1 MFKGHPK
8 GLFVLFTSNM
18 GERFGYYTMLAIFVL
33 YLQEHF
39 AWSVPQATNAYGFL
53 LAGTYIAAIIGGII
67 SDKLLGYGKTVLL
80 GFVVMTVGYGLLA
93 KPIGMNPTLVFIGIG
108 TIAIGVGLFKAN
120 IAVITGNL
128 YEDPKISHLR
138 DSAFNIFYMG
148 INVGAFF
155 APFIASGLKNFVL
168 KKAGFIYNAA
178 IPKVAHEVL
187 SGETKNLDYLQN
199 FFNTTDLSLIQQKA
213 AEYLKALSNGYNLAF
228 GVAALAIIF
237 SLVVFV
243 TFRKHYQHADF
254 LQKDK
259 IKSGQIEDM
268 PKKEV
273 KDRLIALSIV
283 FVAAI
288 VFFTALNMVGGP
300 LLSFAKSYTQLSV
313 SKITNLLFNPL
324 TIALLCFLVIG
335 IIFLIRKNTLK
346 TKIISIIMTIASA
359 IGIFYMLGTFQD
371 VNKIGP
377 ELFSAFN
384 PLYILILTPI
394 VIAFFAFLN
403 KKRKEPSSPS
413 KMIWGLLITAISFGV
428 LLLPS
433 FGLPRI
439 DELVGNVINPSQAIS
454 PYFLII
460 FYLGLTLGEL
470 FISPIGLSFVS
481 RVAPPKLRGS
491 MQAGWLVAMGVGGYL
506 AGASGKLIDQFSMVT
521 FCIVMGLAMIVA
533 AVLLFV
539 FLKKIL
545 AATK

>member
-213 AEYLKALSNGYNLAF
+213 AEYIKALSNGYNLAF

-283 FVAAI
+283 FIAAI

-506 AGASGKLIDQFSMVT
+506 AGASGKLIDKFSMVT

>member
-39 AWSVPQATNAYGFL
+39 AWSVPQATNTYGFL
-53 LAGTYIAAIIGGII
+53 LAGTYIAAIIGGIV
-67 SDKLLGYGKTVLL
+67 SDKLLGYGKTVSL
-80 GFVVMTVGYGLLA
+80 GLVVMAIGYGVLA
-93 KPIGMNPTLVFIGIG
+93 KPIGMNPTLIFIGIG

-168 KKAGFIYNAA
+168 KKAGFVYNAA
-178 IPKVAHEVL
+178 VPKVAHEVL
-187 SGETKNLDYLQN
+187 GGETKNLDYLQN
-199 FFNTTDLSLIQQKA
+199 FFNTTNLNLIQQKA
-213 AEYLKALSNGYNLAF
+213 TEYLKALSTGYNLAF
-228 GVAALAIIF
+228 GLAALTMIL

-259 IKSGQIEDM
+259 IKNGQVEDM

-283 FVAAI
+283 FLAAI

-324 TIALLCFLVIG
+324 AIALLCFLMIG
-335 IIFLIRKNTLK
+335 IIFLIRKGTLK

-394 VIAFFAFLN
+394 VLAFFAFLN
-403 KKRKEPSSPS
+403 KKGKEPSSPS
-413 KMIWGLLITAISFGV
+413 KMIWGLLITAISFGI
-428 LLLPS
+428 LLMPS

-470 FISPIGLSFVS
+470 FVSPIGLSFVS

-491 MQAGWLVAMGVGGYL
+491 MQAGWLVAMGIGGYL

>member
-39 AWSVPQATNAYGFL
+39 AWSVPQATNTYGFL
-53 LAGTYIAAIIGGII
+53 LAGTYIAAIIGGIV
-67 SDKLLGYGKTVLL
+67 SDKLLGYGKTVSL
-80 GFVVMTVGYGLLA
+80 GLVVMAVGYGFLA
-93 KPIGMNPTLVFIGIG
+93 KPIGMNPTWIFIGIG
-108 TIAIGVGLFKAN
+108 IIAIGVGLFKAN

-178 IPKVAHEVL
+178 VPKVAHEVL
-187 SGETKNLDYLQN
+187 GGETKNLDYLQN

-213 AEYLKALSNGYNLAF
+213 AEYLKALSTGYNLAF
-228 GVAALAIIF
+228 GVAALTMIL

-243 TFRKHYQHADF
+243 TFRKHYKHADF

-283 FVAAI
+283 FLAAI

-313 SKITNLLFNPL
+313 SKITNLLFDPL
-324 TIALLCFLVIG
+324 TIVLLCFLVIG
-335 IIFLIRKNTLK
+335 IIFLIRKGTLK
-346 TKIISIIMTIASA
+346 TKIISIIMTIAST

-394 VIAFFAFLN
+394 VLAFFAFLN
-403 KKRKEPSSPS
+403 KKGKEPSSPS
-413 KMIWGLLITAISFGV
+413 KMIWGLLITSISFGI
-428 LLLPS
+428 LLMPS

-470 FISPIGLSFVS
+470 FVSPIGLSFVS

>member
-138 DSAFNIFYMG
+138 DSALNIFYMG

-506 AGASGKLIDQFSMVT
+506 AGASGKLIDKFSMVT

>member
-39 AWSVPQATNAYGFL
+39 AWSVPQATNTYGFL
-53 LAGTYIAAIIGGII
+53 LAGTYIAAIIGGIV
-67 SDKLLGYGKTVLL
+67 SDKLLGYGKTVSL
-80 GFVVMTVGYGLLA
+80 GLVVMAIGYGVLA
-93 KPIGMNPTLVFIGIG
+93 KPIGMNPTLIFIGIG

-168 KKAGFIYNAA
+168 KKAGFVYNAA
-178 IPKVAHEVL
+178 VPKVAHEVL
-187 SGETKNLDYLQN
+187 GGETKNLDYLQN
-199 FFNTTDLSLIQQKA
+199 FFNTTNLNLIQQKA
-213 AEYLKALSNGYNLAF
+213 TEYLKALSTGYNLAF
-228 GVAALAIIF
+228 GLAALTMIL

-259 IKSGQIEDM
+259 IKNGQIEDM

-283 FVAAI
+283 FLAAI

-324 TIALLCFLVIG
+324 AIALLCFLMIG
-335 IIFLIRKNTLK
+335 IIFLIRKGTLK

-394 VIAFFAFLN
+394 VLAFFAFLN
-403 KKRKEPSSPS
+403 KKGKEPSSPS
-413 KMIWGLLITAISFGV
+413 KMIWGLLITAISFGI
-428 LLLPS
+428 LLMPS

-470 FISPIGLSFVS
+470 FVSPIGLSFVS

-491 MQAGWLVAMGVGGYL
+491 MQAGWLVAMGIGGYL

>member
-39 AWSVPQATNAYGFL
+39 AWSVPQATNTYGFL
-53 LAGTYIAAIIGGII
+53 LAGTYIAAIIGGIV
-67 SDKLLGYGKTVLL
+67 SDKLLGYGKTVSL
-80 GFVVMTVGYGLLA
+80 GLVVMAIGYGVLA
-93 KPIGMNPTLVFIGIG
+93 KPIGMNPTLIFIGIG

-168 KKAGFIYNAA
+168 KKAGFVYNAA
-178 IPKVAHEVL
+178 VPKVAHEVL
-187 SGETKNLDYLQN
+187 GGETKNLDYLQN
-199 FFNTTDLSLIQQKA
+199 FFNTTNLNLIQQKA
-213 AEYLKALSNGYNLAF
+213 TEYLKALSTGYNLAF
-228 GVAALAIIF
+228 GLAALTMIL

-259 IKSGQIEDM
+259 IKNGQIEDM

-273 KDRLIALSIV
+273 KNRLIALSIV
-283 FVAAI
+283 FLAAI

-324 TIALLCFLVIG
+324 AIALLCFLMIG
-335 IIFLIRKNTLK
+335 IIFLIRKGTLK

-394 VIAFFAFLN
+394 VLAFFAFLN
-403 KKRKEPSSPS
+403 KKGKEPSSPS
-413 KMIWGLLITAISFGV
+413 KMIWGLLITAISFGI
-428 LLLPS
+428 LLMPS

-470 FISPIGLSFVS
+470 FVSPIGLSFVS

-491 MQAGWLVAMGVGGYL
+491 MQAGWLVAMGIGGYL